1 MFRKLCGDDALKSVV
16 IVTNMWGE
24 VDLERGE
31 ERENELRTDPVLFK
45 PVVDKGA
52 QMLRHDNTLASAQAI
67 LYHLINKRPRVLQ
80 IQRELVDEKKD
91 ITQTAAGEELDRELM
106 EMARKHAEQ
115 LAEIQAEMKDA
126 LAAKDI
132 ETQKELAEVRQELL
146 SGMEKIE
153 HDRDRISREYQ
164 EERKNA
170 DNRMREMETA
180 LEMEKQARAERQKEI
195 ERLMRLID
203 ENQAAS
209 AAERAEWQRQIQEL
223 KDRGDGGGCR
233 IF

>member
-24 VDLERGE
+24 VDLEHGE

-45 PVVDKGA
+45 PAVDKGA

-67 LYHLINKRPRVLQ
+67 LHHLINKRPRVLQ

-180 LEMEKQARAERQKEI
+180 LEMEKQARAERQNEI
-195 ERLMRLID
+195 ERLMRLMD

-223 KDRGDGGGCR
+223 KDRGDGGCR

>member
-45 PVVDKGA
+45 PAVDKGA

-67 LYHLINKRPRVLQ
+67 LHHLINKRPRVLQ

-180 LEMEKQARAERQKEI
+180 LEMEKQARAERQNEI
-195 ERLMRLID
+195 ERLMRLMD

-223 KDRGDGGGCR
+223 KDRGDGGCR